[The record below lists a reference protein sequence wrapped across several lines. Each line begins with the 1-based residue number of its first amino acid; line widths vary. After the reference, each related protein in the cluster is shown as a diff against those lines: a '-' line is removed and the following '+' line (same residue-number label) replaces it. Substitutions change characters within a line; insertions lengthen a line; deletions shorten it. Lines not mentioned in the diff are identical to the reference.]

1 MQHSCHPAPAACRAA
16 GPGAGGGVAVRGP
29 VAGSESDPVS
39 AAPQNTAL
47 YWWFPGS
54 ALDVS
59 LSRRWLAA
67 AVEQAWGAG
76 DDADRVVLAYSEIAT
91 NAVVHGR
98 GPVTVS
104 TRIWE
109 GAVTCEVADCSA
121 GTPQPRHAGAD
132 DVCGRGLD
140 LVRMTVDRFR
150 VDVGEAGKTVSFEV
164 GRQSDV
170 AAGSG
175 RSPLS
180 WSGAGPVVAWQD
192 PDNAAGPDPGP
203 HPEPGRIQA
212 PSVGTEGPVSG

>member
-1 MQHSCHPAPAACRAA
+1 VT
-16 GPGAGGGVAVRGP
+16 GPEPEP
-29 VAGSESDPVS
+29 VP

-76 DDADRVVLAYSEIAT
+76 DDTDRVVLAYSEVVT

-98 GPVTVS
+98 GPVTVCA
-104 TRIWE
+104 RIRD

-121 GTPQPRHAGAD
+121 RTPQPRHASAD

-164 GRQSDV
+164 GRQLG
-170 AAGSG
+170 APGGSG

-180 WSGAGPVVAWQD
+180 RSGPGPVGAPESVAD
-192 PDNAAGPDPGP
+192 HETEPGP
-203 HPEPGRIQA
+203 
-212 PSVGTEGPVSG
+212 GTGTGLGQDSAGGSAGGSTDGGGTG